1 MIASDVSKLKKKVT
15 SFFFNQSAVTD
26 HALQV
31 QVGNMTATM
40 IYCGMSNV
48 NQYQAGP
55 TSLTYSLKIIPEL
68 KYSLD

>member
-15 SFFFNQSAVTD
+15 SFFFNQTAVTD

-48 NQYQAGP
+48 NQY
-55 TSLTYSLKIIPEL
+55 
-68 KYSLD
+68 